1 MTSRSVLEGRW
12 GPTDAVLAFYMTK
25 NSRNDA
31 KKAHYLRERTG
42 QKLIG
47 AVDSSFYRLLSL
59 QKTVPMAQKAGVN
72 PQRSGVKDAEPL
84 HRKTHFN

>member
-1 MTSRSVLEGRW
+1 
-12 GPTDAVLAFYMTK
+12 MTK
-25 NSRNDA
+25 NSRNDE
-31 KKAHYLRERTG
+31 KKAHYLRERTA

-72 PQRSGVKDAEPL
+72 PQRGGVKDAETFTAKNSFQL
-84 HRKTHFN
+84 RITSEQIKSS